1 MKGENIAK
9 NFQEDQKK
17 KKKKITFFTVNLLLI
32 AVI

>member
-9 NFQEDQKK
+9 NFQEDK